1 MGRVS
6 QRMGKLEQSASPR
19 MRIVHMFPGMTEAKA
34 LAAHK
39 RAHGPIPKDAQV
51 IVIRHSFKSRI

>member
-1 MGRVS
+1 MMLSGIALLTPLLR
-6 QRMGKLEQSASPR
+6 L
-19 MRIVHMFPGMTEAKA
+19 VHMFPGMTEAKA

-39 RAHGPIPKDAQV
+39 RAHGPIPDDATV

>member
-1 MGRVS
+1 MGRIS
-6 QRMGKLEQSASPR
+6 KRMEKLEQSAAPLLR
-19 MRIVHMFPGMTEAKA
+19 LVHMFPGMTEAKA

-39 RAHGPIPKDAQV
+39 RAHGPIPDDATV